1 MAIDISHRL
10 RNHNNSNRRVFIP
23 QKTPKKIKGFSFNCL
38 SVAALVFAAIGFAGY
53 VFSGKLGTIPYTAV
67 KFLGQ
72 AVFPLS
78 AFLTAQVY
86 NYAENPRKTV
96 PVLGVLTLITH
107 VPYVFMVTGGFG
119 FIIHTSLMFPLFMG
133 CAGLMLSDMPNIDRN
148 VKTILMLL
156 ICFAA
161 PVGDGGSLV
170 TVWVIIFGT
179 RYDKQTQMKL
189 FYAAGFVMTA
199 INLIYGI
206 IGGQWY
212 SFIPQ
217 LGFLLAVPF
226 INGYNPFKTDISKSL
241 IYAVLYPVI
250 ILIFAVLK
258 FIF

>member
-1 MAIDISHRL
+1 MAIDISHRQK
-10 RNHNNSNRRVFIP
+10 NHSRRVIIP
-23 QKTPKKIKGFSFNCL
+23 QKTPKKIKGFSFSIL
-38 SVAALVFAAIGFAGY
+38 SVAALIFAAIGFAGT
-53 VFSGKLGTIPYTAV
+53 VFSVKLGTIPHMAV
-67 KFLGQ
+67 MFFGQ

-78 AFLTAQVY
+78 AFLTAKVCNNSQ
-86 NYAENPRKTV
+86 NLQKTMLI
-96 PVLGVLTLITH
+96 LGLLAVVSH
-107 VPYVFMVTGGFG
+107 VPYVFLTTGGFAP
-119 FIIHTSLMFPLFMG
+119 ISRTSIMFPLFMG
-133 CAGLMLSDMPNIDRN
+133 CTGLMLSDMPNIDRN

-161 PVGDGGSLV
+161 SVGNGGSLV
-170 TVWVIIFGT
+170 TVWIVIFGS
-179 RYDKQTQMKL
+179 RYDRMTQTKL
-189 FYAAGFVMTA
+189 FYAAGFVITA

-206 IGGQWY
+206 MGGQWY

-241 IYAVLYPVI
+241 IYAVLYPVT